1 MLQKEKTQLDGQN
14 CYLLGESN
22 YGYGLVYL
30 LETNDEYELIYKD
43 EEGYINQI
51 NTFGGYR
58 LYEPSEIYD
67 MLGEFV
73 ISDRQLDTLMNKMY
87 NYHAA
92 LGARNIS
99 AYSSIFQNDEHH
111 KHYVR
116 VLNTIRKEIANI
128 LEPEGTVEELD
139 ELKKELIELQKT
151 VLKAYI
157 KRTTNNVIH
166 EFLNNLLDNHTN
178 GNDLNR
184 ITDLVDSIGEKK
196 LYSLD
201 IGAKVPG
208 NFDQEFA
215 YHYNLNHKKGSY
227 CKLVFTINND
237 IIEHIA
243 YYTK

>member
-1 MLQKEKTQLDGQN
+1 
-14 CYLLGESN
+14 
-22 YGYGLVYL
+22 
-30 LETNDEYELIYKD
+30 
-43 EEGYINQI
+43 
-51 NTFGGYR
+51 
-58 LYEPSEIYD
+58 

-99 AYSSIFQNDEHH
+99 GYNSRFLNQEHF
-111 KHYVR
+111 KHYEKI
-116 VLNTIRKEIANI
+116 LNTIRTEIAQM
-128 LEPEGTVEELD
+128 LEPEGTIEELD

-184 ITDLVDSIGEKK
+184 ITDLVDSIGDKK
-196 LYSLD
+196 LYTLD

-208 NFDQEFA
+208 DFEKEFT
-215 YHYNLNHKKGSY
+215 YYPNINHKKGSY

-237 IIEHIA
+237 TIEHIA
-243 YYTK
+243 YYKE